1 MLANIATKTVRDR
14 WQGFAIGSIVIGVIL
29 WWGMIIYQDID
40 LSVYTSMPDVFLSMM
55 NIPKDADVGSLAYGA
70 VYGSY
75 GALTL
80 AGLALSVGSSSV
92 AGEERHGTI
101 GLLLG
106 NPKSR
111 TTVLFS
117 KTAAL
122 VGLTA
127 LGTLIMWIAAL
138 IVPPATGVSI
148 EGMHPN
154 ALMLH
159 IFAIALF
166 FGSMALA
173 ISAWTGRQPLATG
186 VTVGAMIV
194 SFIAAGLLP
203 LIEGWEDLRRAVP
216 WYYYDGSQPVF
227 NGVDWGHL
235 AVLGGGIAGFWLLAY
250 VGVNHRDLRERETG
264 VTIIDRLR
272 AYPLTKKVIDRL
284 AGSARVSGIW
294 IKTLSDHQ
302 ALIIITG
309 YVMGILA
316 LMMGPLYGLMDEAV
330 LQFAADLPE
339 TLVAMVGGADM
350 GTAAGFYQ
358 AEIYSLMAP
367 VAVMAVTIVV
377 AAKGITGEEANRTM
391 GLLLANPIPR
401 RRIVLEKTVTMI
413 FGATIVGFIT
423 FAGTAIGNAIGNLAV
438 PYGHIAAISVL
449 VTVLGLVFGALAM
462 AIAAATGKGKLVT
475 YGTSAVAFVAY
486 MVFSFLPLSE
496 GLAGWAKA
504 SPFYYFLGSDP
515 LNNGMDWGHL
525 AALVAMFAVLTVAAV
540 VLFDRRDLR
549 QSG

>member
-14 WQGFAIGSIVIGVIL
+14 WKGFAIGSAVIAVIL

-40 LSVYTSMPDVFLSMM
+40 LSIYTSMPDVFLSMM
-55 NIPKDADVGSLAYGA
+55 NIPPDADVGSLAYGA
-70 VYGSY
+70 VYASY

-92 AGEERHGTI
+92 AGEERHGTL

-111 TTVLFS
+111 TAVLAS
-117 KTAAL
+117 KAAAL

-127 LGTLIMWIAAL
+127 LGALIMWIGAL
-138 IVPPATGVSI
+138 IVPPATGVSV

-166 FGSMALA
+166 FGSLAMA
-173 ISAWTGRQPLATG
+173 ISAWTGKQTLATG

-194 SFIAAGLLP
+194 SFIAAGLFP
-203 LIEGWEDLRRAVP
+203 IIEGWEDLRKAVP

-235 AVLGGGIAGFWLLAY
+235 AVLGGGIALFWLVAY
-250 VGVNHRDLRERETG
+250 VGVNHRDLRERDVGT
-264 VTIIDRLR
+264 TILDRLR
-272 AYPLTKKVIDRL
+272 TNPLTRKVIDRL
-284 AGSARVSGIW
+284 AGSARVSAIW

-302 ALIIITG
+302 ALIVVTA
-309 YVMGILA
+309 YVMGLLA
-316 LMMGPLYGLMDEAV
+316 VMMGPLYGLMDEAV

-350 GTAAGFYQ
+350 STAAGFYQ

-377 AAKGITGEEANRTM
+377 AAKGIAGEESARTM
-391 GLLLANPIPR
+391 GLLLGNPVPR
-401 RRIVLEKTVTMI
+401 RRIILEKTVTMI
-413 FGATIVGFIT
+413 VGATIVGGVT
-423 FAGTAIGNAIGNLAV
+423 FVGTAIGNAIGNLDV
-438 PYGHIAAISVL
+438 SLGNIAAISVL
-449 VTVLGLVFGALAM
+449 VTALGIVFGALAM
-462 AIAAATGKGKLVT
+462 AISAATGRTKLVT
-475 YGTSAVAFVAY
+475 YSTAGTAFVSY
-486 MVFSFLPLSE
+486 MVFAFLPLSE

-515 LNNGMDWGHL
+515 LNNGMPWGHL
-525 AALVAMFAVLTVAAV
+525 AALVAMFVALTVLAV
-540 VLFDRRDLR
+540 MLYDRRDLR

>member
-14 WQGFAIGSIVIGVIL
+14 WKGFALGSAVIAVIL

-40 LSVYTSMPDVFLSMM
+40 LSIYTSMPDVFLSMM
-55 NIPKDADVGSLAYGA
+55 NIPPDADVGSLAYGA
-70 VYGSY
+70 VYASY

-92 AGEERHGTI
+92 AGEERHGTL

-111 TTVLFS
+111 TAVLAS
-117 KTAAL
+117 KAAAL

-127 LGTLIMWIAAL
+127 LGALIMWIGAL
-138 IVPPATGVSI
+138 IVPPATGVSV

-166 FGSMALA
+166 FGSLAMA
-173 ISAWTGRQPLATG
+173 ISAWTGKQTLATG

-194 SFIAAGLLP
+194 SFIAAGLFP
-203 LIEGWEDLRRAVP
+203 IIEGWEDLRKAVP

-235 AVLGGGIAGFWLLAY
+235 AVLGGGIALFWLVAY
-250 VGVNHRDLRERETG
+250 VGVNHRDLRERDVGT
-264 VTIIDRLR
+264 TILDRLR
-272 AYPLTKKVIDRL
+272 TNPLTRKVIDRL
-284 AGSARVSGIW
+284 AGSARVSAIW

-302 ALIIITG
+302 ALIVVTA
-309 YVMGILA
+309 YVMGLLA
-316 LMMGPLYGLMDEAV
+316 VMMGPLYGLMDEAV

-350 GTAAGFYQ
+350 STAAGFYQ

-377 AAKGITGEEANRTM
+377 AAKGIAGEESARTM
-391 GLLLANPIPR
+391 GLLLGNPVPR
-401 RRIVLEKTVTMI
+401 RRIILEKTVTMI
-413 FGATIVGFIT
+413 VGATIVGGVT
-423 FAGTAIGNAIGNLAV
+423 FVGTAIGNAIGNLDV
-438 PYGHIAAISVL
+438 SLGNIAAISVL
-449 VTVLGLVFGALAM
+449 VTALGIVFGALAM
-462 AIAAATGKGKLVT
+462 AISAATGRTKLVT
-475 YGTSAVAFVAY
+475 YSTAGTAFVSY
-486 MVFSFLPLSE
+486 MVFAFLPLSE

-515 LNNGMDWGHL
+515 LNNGMPWGHL
-525 AALVAMFAVLTVAAV
+525 AALVAMFVALTVLAV
-540 VLFDRRDLR
+540 MLYDRRDLR